1 MDDKKGVKKPLLLS
15 LSAMKKKLLPPSFL
29 ADVRVLSLLAALL
42 FACYYAGL
50 AAYNLR
56 DRDGG
61 PASCEQQAPSRVMRC
76 YELEGEDVV
85 AAAGSLDRGLL
96 WCSPPQAA
104 AAATA
109 LLLLSRR
116 GHGLR
121 LRALAMVAL
130 AAAAANHWMY
140 FKILGILR
148 ASSST
153 GSNFSLAVETVAI
166 LLAAELDLLGFV
178 AFLPGGDE

>member
-29 ADVRVLSLLAALL
+29 AEVRVLSLLAALL

-61 PASCEQQAPSRVMRC
+61 PASCEQAPSRVMRC

-96 WCSPPQAA
+96 WCSAPQAA

-153 GSNFSLAVETVAI
+153 GSNFFLEVETVAI
-166 LLAAELDLLGFV
+166 LLAAALDLLGFV